1 MVQKLKRTKVSIL
14 KAFQLFDTD
23 GDGHLSRKEMADAI
37 AKLGFDDLSLKEVE
51 CIIDSMDTDKN
62 GQIEYK
68 EFDFKLQR
76 CGLKAQTTEETLVF
90 NIIKTIQRMKT
101 QKTQVFELI
110 DKEGKGYIT
119 RLDFKDFLSQLKVDE
134 INDDDIENFINHFY
148 KEETGDINLQSF
160 LRIFN
165 RYEDK
170 MNAEEQGEQQ
180 ADVMQKRK
188 RPIIA
193 KATLERKKAIWE
205 EVNKVLREY
214 NGNLRQIFN
223 KIDTDRSNAV
233 DLPEFRKMFELMDV
247 KLHDSQTLD
256 IFKSIDI
263 DNSGAIDWAELQYD
277 FQNCLAKGA
286 TELWEEERQAH

>member
-1 MVQKLKRTKVSIL
+1 M
-14 KAFQLFDTD
+14 
-23 GDGHLSRKEMADAI
+23 
-37 AKLGFDDLSLKEVE
+37 
-51 CIIDSMDTDKN
+51 
-62 GQIEYK
+62 
-68 EFDFKLQR
+68 
-76 CGLKAQTTEETLVF
+76 
-90 NIIKTIQRMKT
+90 
-101 QKTQVFELI
+101 
-110 DKEGKGYIT
+110 
-119 RLDFKDFLSQLKVDE
+119 DE